1 MRINRLMLFMLL
13 LGYCHIGCGQEQ
25 VLVDTLNVQ
34 VYFRQ
39 GYSILEFD
47 YRDNAKRLAAFVDS
61 VRTLQGSASC
71 RVKTFRI
78 VGTASPEGVSVLNKR
93 LSENRAKNLVA
104 WIEEYISLE
113 GATLDIQALGIDW
126 ERLERQVVASD
137 MPYREEVLDIL
148 RNTPEWIIK
157 DGVVVDGR
165 KRRLGMLHGGRAWWY
180 LYEHFFPELRSSDVH
195 VICKVERLPVP
206 VAAPRDSVIVEHRDT
221 VIPVMESA
229 PIVLRDTVRS
239 CDSSLSAGRP
249 FYMSLKTNLLYDVA
263 LVPNIG
269 AEFYVGRGWSIGG
282 NWMYAWWKSDK
293 RHNYW
298 RMYGGEL
305 DIRKY
310 FGRRASEK
318 PLTGHHLGL
327 YGQIFTYDFETGGR
341 GYMGGKPGG
350 TLWDRMNYA
359 VGLEYGYSLPV
370 GRRLNLD
377 FTVGVGYW
385 GGEYQKY
392 LPEDGHYVW
401 TETRQRHWFGPT
413 KAEISLV
420 WLLGRGNYNAKKG
433 GKR

>member
-1 MRINRLMLFMLL
+1 M
-13 LGYCHIGCGQEQ
+13 
-25 VLVDTLNVQ
+25 
-34 VYFRQ
+34 
-39 GYSILEFD
+39 
-47 YRDNAKRLAAFVDS
+47 
-61 VRTLQGSASC
+61 
-71 RVKTFRI
+71 
-78 VGTASPEGVSVLNKR
+78 
-93 LSENRAKNLVA
+93 
-104 WIEEYISLE
+104 
-113 GATLDIQALGIDW
+113 
-126 ERLERQVVASD
+126 
-137 MPYREEVLDIL
+137 
-148 RNTPEWIIK
+148 
-157 DGVVVDGR
+157 
-165 KRRLGMLHGGRAWWY
+165 
-180 LYEHFFPELRSSDVH
+180 RSSDAH
-195 VICKVERLPVP
+195 VICRVERLPVP

-221 VIPVMESA
+221 VISVVESE
-229 PIVLRDTVRS
+229 PIVLRDTVRP
-239 CDSSLSAGRP
+239 CDSSLPAGRP
-249 FYMSLKTNLLYDVA
+249 FYMALKTNLLYDVA